1 MRPDLNAVAL
11 FVGVV
16 EHKSF
21 SEAAK
26 RLAVPV
32 STVSRKVAEL
42 EKAVGIRLL
51 ERSTRQLRLTESGR
65 EYYEYCRRGLA
76 EFAAGALKIND
87 RQEEVSGTLRIS
99 APPSI
104 ADVFLAPVIIAFQ
117 ACYPGVSANVQM
129 TERKVNL
136 IEDAVDV
143 ALRVGPLDDSSLVA
157 RRLLGYR
164 HILVASPGY
173 LDTHGIPGQPEAL
186 YSHRLISFDGWHG
199 TVFWVLTYKAGQ
211 KTGRNKSVVKIKVN
225 SVLSINDYAG
235 IQHAVS
241 TGCGIANMPALLCN
255 KQLLN
260 KQFIEV
266 LPDWQ
271 LAPVVLSAVYPGNR
285 NMMRTVRLFID
296 FLVEYMAES
305 ADMQSVQLL

>member
-26 RLAVPV
+26 RLAVPI

-42 EKAVGIRLL
+42 EKMVGIRLL
-51 ERSTRQLRLTESGR
+51 ERSTRQLRLTEPGR

-87 RQEEVSGTLRIS
+87 RQEEISGTLRIS

-104 ADVFLAPVIIAFQ
+104 ADVLLAPVIIAFQ
-117 ACYPGVSANVQM
+117 TRYPGVSANVQM

-164 HILVASPGY
+164 HVLVASPGY

-199 TVFWVLTYKAGQ
+199 TVFWALTHKAGK
-211 KTGRNKSVVKIKVN
+211 KTGGNKRVVKIKVN
-225 SVLSINDYAG
+225 SVLGINDYAG

-241 TGCGIANMPALLCN
+241 AGCGIANMPALLCN
-255 KQLLN
+255 KQLHN

-271 LAPVVLSAVYPGNR
+271 LAPVVLSAVYPCNR

-296 FLVEYMAES
+296 FLVEYMEED